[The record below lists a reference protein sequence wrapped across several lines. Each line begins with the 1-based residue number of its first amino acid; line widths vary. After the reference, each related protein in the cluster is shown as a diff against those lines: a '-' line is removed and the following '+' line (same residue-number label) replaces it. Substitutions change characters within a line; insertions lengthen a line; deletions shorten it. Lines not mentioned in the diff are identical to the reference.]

1 MLSKLRRGM
10 LGELLWHNM
19 NGITPN
25 KAAIVN
31 FDGKSLVDN
40 RVRAYRYKVAD
51 QLIEDGFIQNKG
63 SLGDYALMITSAGK
77 EALQ

>member
-25 KAAIVN
+25 KAVIVG
-31 FDGKSLVDN
+31 FDSKSLVNN
-40 RVRAYRYKVAD
+40 RVRSYRYKVIN
-51 QLIEDGFIQNKG
+51 QLIEDGYIQDKG
-63 SLGDYALMITSAGK
+63 TLGEYALVITPAGK
-77 EALQ
+77 EALK